1 MTTSASADARGADP
15 GRTPGQPGTGLPVS
29 GPGRAASPAPWS
41 ADALGREPAREKVIE
56 MANVRKAFGSL
67 QVLDG
72 LGLGVERGE
81 VFGFLGRNGAGK
93 STAIRLLMGITR
105 ADAGEVRVFGERL
118 DGDVVGVRRRIGY
131 VAQEQNLYPWMTPRT
146 LARFVR
152 GFYPRWDAARWKTLT
167 GDFGLPSGRRV
178 GTFSGGMKAKLALS
192 LALATRPDLLIL
204 DEPTAGMDP
213 VARREFVDLVREHA
227 ARDGATTFF
236 STHLVDEIEAVADRI
251 GIVEGGRT
259 VYEGELRPLRDS
271 MARFSVA
278 LGDDVPGGLP
288 GDFAQRRLRVLE
300 DRARLGRRELT
311 LQFAGA
317 APRPIETPLEPGWR
331 REEMSLEDV
340 FIAIV
345 GRRRDGASAA
355 RDDRP

>member
-1 MTTSASADARGADP
+1 MTTPANGGARPDTHAAPRPGAVP
-15 GRTPGQPGTGLPVS
+15 GGGRSDEPVV
-29 GPGRAASPAPWS
+29 
-41 ADALGREPAREKVIE
+41 ALS
-56 MANVRKAFGSL
+56 NVRKSFGSL
-67 QVLDG
+67 TVLDG
-72 LGLGVERGE
+72 LGLAVERGE

-93 STAIRLLMGITR
+93 STAIRILMGITR
-105 ADAGEVRVFGERL
+105 ADAGEVRLFGEPVAN
-118 DGDVVGVRRRIGY
+118 DVVAVRRRIGY

-167 GDFGLPSGRRV
+167 DDFGLPQGRRV

-192 LALATRPDLLIL
+192 MALATRPDLLIL

-259 VYEGELRPLRDS
+259 VYEGRLAPLRDS

-278 LGDDVPGGLP
+278 REHDVPGALP
-288 GDFAQRRLRVLE
+288 GDFAQARLRVLE
-300 DRARLGRRELT
+300 DRVRLGRRELT

-317 APRPIETPLEPGWR
+317 APRPDDTPLGEGWR
-331 REEMSLEDV
+331 RESMSLKRCV
-340 FIAIV
+340 KGQGFLKHLI
-345 GRRRDGASAA
+345 
-355 RDDRP
+355 